1 MELIFVEPKGFCF
14 GVRRA
19 ITALEESLESH
30 GRVYA
35 LGSPIHNP
43 QEVER
48 LLSKGLEIIETPSE
62 MPPGGTVFI
71 RAHGI
76 SDCVMEELRA
86 RNARVLDGT
95 CPFVSRA
102 KEKAALLAREGY
114 TVLILGNKDHPEVRA
129 LRQSPGGSV
138 IVVEPGHLADLAWE
152 GLEKVGIVSQTTQRK
167 ENLEALVSRVSSAV
181 HETRIFNTICDA
193 TSSRQESVARL
204 ADSVDGIII
213 IGGKNSAN
221 TTQLFQVAS
230 ASGSPVLWIED
241 VDGLQRG
248 WLKGKKRIGIAA
260 GASTPDWL
268 IRKIATRLD
277 SAGSAGEDGW

>member
-19 ITALEESLESH
+19 ITALEESLERY

-62 MPPGGTVFI
+62 MPPGGTVFV

-76 SDCVMEELRA
+76 PDCVMEELRA

-114 TVLILGNKDHPEVRA
+114 TVLILGNRDHPEVRA
-129 LRQSPGGSV
+129 LRQSTGGTV
-138 IVVEPGHLADLAWE
+138 IVVEPEDLADLRCE

-167 ENLEALVSRVSSAV
+167 ESLEALVSRVTSAV
-181 HETRIFNTICDA
+181 RETRIFNTICDA

-204 ADSVDGIII
+204 AGSVDGIII

-221 TTQLFQVAS
+221 TTQLFQIAS

-241 VDGLQRG
+241 VNGLKRG

-268 IRKIATRLD
+268 IQKIATRLD

>member
-62 MPPGGTVFI
+62 VPPGGTVFI

-76 SDCVMEELRA
+76 SDCIMEELRA

-129 LRQSPGGSV
+129 LRQSPEGSV
-138 IVVEPGHLADLAWE
+138 IVVEPGHLADPAWE
-152 GLEKVGIVSQTTQRK
+152 GLE
-167 ENLEALVSRVSSAV
+167 
-181 HETRIFNTICDA
+181 
-193 TSSRQESVARL
+193 RL
-204 ADSVDGIII
+204 ASSLRPPSGRRTWKPWFPECPPPSTRRGFSIP
-213 IGGKNSAN
+213 SATPHRRGRN
-221 TTQLFQVAS
+221 RWRGL
-230 ASGSPVLWIED
+230 PIPLMVLS
-241 VDGLQRG
+241 L
-248 WLKGKKRIGIAA
+248 
-260 GASTPDWL
+260 
-268 IRKIATRLD
+268 
-277 SAGSAGEDGW
+277 

>member
-1 MELIFVEPKGFCF
+1 VELIFAEPKGFCF

-19 ITALEESLESH
+19 ITALEKSLEEN
-30 GRVYA
+30 GKVYA

-62 MPPGGTVFI
+62 MPPGGTVFV

-76 SDCVMEELRA
+76 PDQVMGELRA
-86 RNARVLDGT
+86 REARVLDGT

-114 TVLILGNKDHPEVRA
+114 TVMVLGDEDHPEVRA
-129 LRQSPGGSV
+129 IRRSSGGPV
-138 IVVEPGHLADLAWE
+138 IVVDPASVAGLSFD

-167 ENLEALVSRVSSAV
+167 EVLADLVTRVSAAAG
-181 HETRIFNTICDA
+181 ETRVFNTICDA
-193 TSSRQESVARL
+193 TSSRQASVARL
-204 ADSVDGIII
+204 AGSVDGIIV
-213 IGGKNSAN
+213 IGGKDSAN
-221 TTQLFQVAS
+221 TARLFQIAA
-230 ASGSPVLWIED
+230 ASGCPALWVED
-241 VDGLQRG
+241 EAGLERG

-268 IRKIATRLD
+268 IQKIATILE
-277 SAGSAGEDGW
+277 SVGSAGEDGR